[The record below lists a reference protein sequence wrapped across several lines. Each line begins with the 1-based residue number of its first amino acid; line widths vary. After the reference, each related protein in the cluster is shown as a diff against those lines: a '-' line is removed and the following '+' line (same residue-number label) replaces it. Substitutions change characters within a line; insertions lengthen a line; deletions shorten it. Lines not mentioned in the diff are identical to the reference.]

1 MNQRKLGIFLS
12 YLNITLQSLLGFLYI
27 PILLHYIGK
36 SEYGLYQLMGSL
48 IAYFGIMDFGLSAA
62 VIRFYAKYLALKDRV
77 GMENILAIAL
87 RCYGAVMGVMLIAGG
102 AVYTMLDAAFSGSMT
117 AGEVAEAK
125 DIFLLLLLN
134 IVITLST
141 MVFRSVINAHER
153 FLFLKGMETVQ
164 LVLQPM
170 LVVLLLMHHPSAFS
184 VALVQTGLNL
194 VLSFA
199 RVYYCFVRLHVRIR
213 YHYWSHELMVSFRRL
228 ALSVFAVTL
237 IDQVFWKTNQIILGV
252 ISGTAA
258 VAVYST
264 ASIIYMGYMQLSGA
278 ISGVYLPHVM
288 TMVAEK
294 ATSEK
299 LSALFIQ
306 IGRWQYYLLALV
318 ATEFILFGERF
329 IRLWAGEGFEEAY
342 GITLLIILPFT
353 IDLIQNVGLAILQA
367 ENRYDFRAKV
377 YFVTGLFNLAL
388 AIPLGMAYGGMG
400 CAFAT
405 GLSMFLGN
413 GLVMNWFY
421 AKEIHLAIAS
431 FWKQIGWISLTVF
444 ACLMAGL
451 GLVSLPGSQGIGR
464 FLVEIGLYTFFY
476 SVCIYLFAM
485 NDGEREKV
493 HGICGRT
500 RMGRLV
506 VLYLDRGEESMMRL
520 NIGKWLEIRG
530 GRDSWPK
537 LLIKKFLRH
546 RDSSQK

>member
-87 RCYGAVMGVMLIAGG
+87 RCYGAVMGVMLIVGG
-102 AVYTMLDAAFSGSMT
+102 AVYTMLDAAFSDSMT

-141 MVFRSVINAHER
+141 MVFRSVINAHEH
-153 FLFLKGMETVQ
+153 FLFLKGLETVQ

-199 RVYYCFVRLHVRIR
+199 RVYYCFAKLHVRIR
-213 YHYWSHELMVSFRRL
+213 YHYWSHELMVAFRRL

-237 IDQVFWKTNQIILGV
+237 IDQVFWKTNQIILGI

-258 VAVYST
+258 VAVYSI
-264 ASIIYMGYMQLSGA
+264 ASLIYMNYMVLSTA
-278 ISGVYLPHVM
+278 ISGVYLPHV
-288 TMVAEK
+288 TGMVARKEPI
-294 ATSEK
+294 SS
-299 LSALFIQ
+299 LSDLFIQ

-318 ATEFILFGERF
+318 ATGFIIFGKQF
-329 IRLWAGEGFEEAY
+329 IALWAGPGFEDSY
-342 GITLLIILPFT
+342 IITLLIILPFT
-353 IDLIQNVGLAILQA
+353 VDLIQNIGLAIMQA
-367 ENRYDFRAKV
+367 MNRYDFRARI
-377 YFVTGLFNLAL
+377 YFLTGVLNLVM
-388 AIPLGMAYGGMG
+388 AIPLGMHYGGIG
-400 CAFAT
+400 CAVAT
-405 GLSMFLGN
+405 GVSMIVGN
-413 GLVMNWFY
+413 GFIMNWYY
-421 AKEIHLAIAS
+421 AKEMHLAIAS
-431 FWKQIGWISLTVF
+431 FWKQIGRISLVIG
-444 ACLMAGL
+444 ACLVIGYAANVYL
-451 GLVSLPGSQGIGR
+451 LPQGGIGS
-464 FLVEIGLYTFFY
+464 FVLKAAMYTILYM
-476 SVCIYLFAM
+476 VMIYAFAM
-485 NDGEREKV
+485 NQMEREK
-493 HGICGRT
+493 IQA
-500 RMGRLV
+500 
-506 VLYLDRGEESMMRL
+506 VLRKLH
-520 NIGKWLEIRG
+520 IR
-530 GRDSWPK
+530 
-537 LLIKKFLRH
+537 
-546 RDSSQK
+546 

>member
-117 AGEVAEAK
+117 AGEVAETK

-199 RVYYCFVRLHVRIR
+199 RVYYCFAKLHVRIR

-306 IGRWQYYLLALV
+306 IGRWQYYLLGLV
-318 ATEFILFGERF
+318 ATGFIIFGKQF
-329 IRLWAGEGFEEAY
+329 ISLWAGPGFEHSY
-342 GITLLIILPFT
+342 IITLLIIIPFT
-353 IDLIQNVGLAILQA
+353 VDLIQNIGLAIMQA
-367 ENRYDFRAKV
+367 MNRYDFRARI
-377 YFVTGLFNLAL
+377 YFFTGVLNLVM
-388 AIPLGMAYGGMG
+388 AIPLGMHYGGIG
-400 CAFAT
+400 CAVAT
-405 GLSMFLGN
+405 GVSMIVGN
-413 GLVMNWFY
+413 GFIMNWYY

-431 FWKQIGWISLTVF
+431 FWKQIGRISLVTGV
-444 ACLMAGL
+444 CLVIGYAANVYL
-451 GLVSLPGSQGIGR
+451 WTQGGVGPFVLKAAMYTI
-464 FLVEIGLYTFFY
+464 LYM
-476 SVCIYLFAM
+476 VMIYAFAM
-485 NDGEREKV
+485 NQMEREK
-493 HGICGRT
+493 IQA
-500 RMGRLV
+500 
-506 VLYLDRGEESMMRL
+506 VLR
-520 NIGKWLEIRG
+520 KFHIR
-530 GRDSWPK
+530 
-537 LLIKKFLRH
+537 
-546 RDSSQK
+546 

>member
-62 VIRFYAKYLALKDRV
+62 VIRFYAKYLAMKDWV

-153 FLFLKGMETVQ
+153 FLFLKGLETVQ

-194 VLSFA
+194 VLSLA
-199 RVYYCFVRLHVRIR
+199 RVYYCFARLHVRIR

-258 VAVYST
+258 VAVYSI
-264 ASIIYMGYMQLSGA
+264 ASLIYMNYMVLSTA
-278 ISGVYLPHVM
+278 ISGVYLPHV
-288 TMVAEK
+288 TGMVARKEPISNL
-294 ATSEK
+294 SE
-299 LSALFIQ
+299 LFIQ

-318 ATEFILFGERF
+318 ATGFIIFGKQF
-329 IRLWAGEGFEEAY
+329 IALWAGSGFEDSY
-342 GITLLIILPFT
+342 IITLLIILPFT
-353 IDLIQNVGLAILQA
+353 VDLIQNIGLAIMQA
-367 ENRYDFRAKV
+367 MNRYDFRARI
-377 YFVTGLFNLAL
+377 YFLTGILNLLL
-388 AIPLGMAYGGMG
+388 AIPLGIKYGGIG
-400 CAFAT
+400 CAMAT
-405 GLSMFLGN
+405 GISMIVGN
-413 GLVMNWFY
+413 GFIMNWYY

-431 FWKQIGWISLTVF
+431 FWSQIGRISFVTGV
-444 ACLMAGL
+444 CLVIGYAANVYL
-451 GLVSLPGSQGIGR
+451 WTQGGVGPFVLKAAMYSI
-464 FLVEIGLYTFFY
+464 LYM
-476 SVCIYLFAM
+476 VMIYAFAM
-485 NDGEREKV
+485 NQSERDK
-493 HGICGRT
+493 IQATFR
-500 RMGRLV
+500 
-506 VLYLDRGEESMMRL
+506 
-520 NIGKWLEIRG
+520 
-530 GRDSWPK
+530 K
-537 LLIKKFLRH
+537 LHIH
-546 RDSSQK
+546 

>member
-102 AVYTMLDAAFSGSMT
+102 AVYTMLDATFSDSMT

-194 VLSFA
+194 VLSLA
-199 RVYYCFVRLHVRIR
+199 RVYYCFARLHVRIR

-264 ASIIYMGYMQLSGA
+264 ASIIYMGYMQLSVA

-288 TMVAEK
+288 AMVEEK
-294 ATSEK
+294 ATEEN

-306 IGRWQYYLLALV
+306 IGRWQYYLLGLV
-318 ATEFILFGERF
+318 ATGFIIFGKQF
-329 IRLWAGEGFEEAY
+329 ISLWAGPGFEHSY
-342 GITLLIILPFT
+342 IITLLIIIPFT
-353 IDLIQNVGLAILQA
+353 VDLIQNIGLAIMQA
-367 ENRYDFRAKV
+367 MNRYDFRARI
-377 YFVTGLFNLAL
+377 YFFTGVLNLVM
-388 AIPLGMAYGGMG
+388 AIPLGMHYGGIG
-400 CAFAT
+400 CAVAT
-405 GLSMFLGN
+405 GVSMIVGN
-413 GLVMNWFY
+413 GFIMNWYY

-431 FWKQIGWISLTVF
+431 FWKQIGRISLVTGV
-444 ACLMAGL
+444 CLVIGYAANVYL
-451 GLVSLPGSQGIGR
+451 LPQGGIGA
-464 FLVEIGLYTFFY
+464 FVLKVAMYTILYM
-476 SVCIYLFAM
+476 VMIYAFAM
-485 NDGEREKV
+485 NQSERDK
-493 HGICGRT
+493 IQATFR
-500 RMGRLV
+500 
-506 VLYLDRGEESMMRL
+506 
-520 NIGKWLEIRG
+520 
-530 GRDSWPK
+530 K
-537 LLIKKFLRH
+537 LHIH
-546 RDSSQK
+546 

>member
-62 VIRFYAKYLALKDRV
+62 VIRFYAKYLTLKDRV

-102 AVYTMLDAAFSGSMT
+102 AVYTMLDAAFAGSMT
-117 AGEVAEAK
+117 AAEVAEAK

-170 LVVLLLMHHPSAFS
+170 LVVMLLMHHPSAFS

-194 VLSFA
+194 VLSLA
-199 RVYYCFVRLHVRIR
+199 RVYYCFARLHVRIQ

-264 ASIIYMGYMQLSGA
+264 ASIIYMGYMQLSVA

-288 TMVAEK
+288 AMVEEK
-294 ATSEK
+294 ATEEN

-306 IGRWQYYLLALV
+306 IGRWQYYLLGLV
-318 ATEFILFGERF
+318 ATGFIIFGKQF
-329 IRLWAGEGFEEAY
+329 ISLWAGPGFEHSY
-342 GITLLIILPFT
+342 IITLLIIIPFT
-353 IDLIQNVGLAILQA
+353 VDLIQNIGLAIMQA
-367 ENRYDFRAKV
+367 MNRYDFRARI
-377 YFVTGLFNLAL
+377 YFFTGVLNLVM
-388 AIPLGMAYGGMG
+388 AIPLGMHYGGIG
-400 CAFAT
+400 CAVAT
-405 GLSMFLGN
+405 GVSMIVGN
-413 GLVMNWFY
+413 GFIMNWYY

-431 FWKQIGWISLTVF
+431 FWKQIGRISLVTGV
-444 ACLMAGL
+444 CLVIGYAANVYL
-451 GLVSLPGSQGIGR
+451 LPQGGIGA
-464 FLVEIGLYTFFY
+464 FVLKAAMYTILYM
-476 SVCIYLFAM
+476 VMIYAFAM
-485 NDGEREKV
+485 NQSERDK
-493 HGICGRT
+493 IQATFR
-500 RMGRLV
+500 
-506 VLYLDRGEESMMRL
+506 
-520 NIGKWLEIRG
+520 
-530 GRDSWPK
+530 K
-537 LLIKKFLRH
+537 LHIH
-546 RDSSQK
+546 

>member
-194 VLSFA
+194 VLGFA
-199 RVYYCFVRLHVRIR
+199 RVYYCFAKLHVRIR

-258 VAVYST
+258 VAVYSI
-264 ASIIYMGYMQLSGA
+264 ASLIYMNYMALSTA
-278 ISGVYLPHVM
+278 ISGVYLPHV
-288 TMVAEK
+288 TGMVARKEPISNL
-294 ATSEK
+294 SE
-299 LSALFIQ
+299 LFIQ

-318 ATEFILFGERF
+318 ATGFIIFGKQF
-329 IRLWAGEGFEEAY
+329 IALWAGSGFEDSY
-342 GITLLIILPFT
+342 IITLLIILPFT
-353 IDLIQNVGLAILQA
+353 VDLIQNIGLAIMQA
-367 ENRYDFRAKV
+367 MNRYDFRARI
-377 YFVTGLFNLAL
+377 YFLTGVLNLIL
-388 AIPLGMAYGGMG
+388 AIPLGIKYGGIG
-400 CAFAT
+400 CAVAT
-405 GLSMFLGN
+405 GISMIVGN
-413 GLVMNWFY
+413 GFIMNWYY
-421 AKEIHLAIAS
+421 AKEIRLAIDS
-431 FWKQIGWISLTVF
+431 FWRQIGRISLVTGV
-444 ACLMAGL
+444 CL
-451 GLVSLPGSQGIGR
+451 VIGY
-464 FLVEIGLYTFFY
+464 VAN
-476 SVCIYLFAM
+476 IYLLPQRGIVPFVLKAAMYTILYMVMIYAFAM
-485 NDGEREKV
+485 NQMEREK
-493 HGICGRT
+493 IQA
-500 RMGRLV
+500 
-506 VLYLDRGEESMMRL
+506 VLRKLH
-520 NIGKWLEIRG
+520 IR
-530 GRDSWPK
+530 
-537 LLIKKFLRH
+537 
-546 RDSSQK
+546 

>member
-153 FLFLKGMETVQ
+153 FLFLKGLETVQ

-199 RVYYCFVRLHVRIR
+199 RVYYCFAKLHVRIR
-213 YHYWSHELMVSFRRL
+213 YHYWSHELMVAFRRL

-237 IDQVFWKTNQIILGV
+237 IDQVFWKTNQIILGI

-258 VAVYST
+258 VAVYSI
-264 ASIIYMGYMQLSGA
+264 ASLIYMNYMALSTA
-278 ISGVYLPHVM
+278 ISGVYLPHV
-288 TMVAEK
+288 TGMVARKEPI
-294 ATSEK
+294 SS
-299 LSALFIQ
+299 LSDLFIQ

-318 ATEFILFGERF
+318 ATGFIIFGKQF
-329 IRLWAGEGFEEAY
+329 IALWAGPGFEDSY
-342 GITLLIILPFT
+342 IITLLIILPFT
-353 IDLIQNVGLAILQA
+353 VDLIQNIGLAIMQA
-367 ENRYDFRAKV
+367 MNRYDFRARI
-377 YFVTGLFNLAL
+377 YFLTGILNLLL
-388 AIPLGMAYGGMG
+388 AIPLGIKYGGIG
-400 CAFAT
+400 CAMAT
-405 GLSMFLGN
+405 GISMIVGN
-413 GLVMNWFY
+413 GFILNWYY

-431 FWKQIGWISLTVF
+431 FWSQIGRISLVTGV
-444 ACLMAGL
+444 CLVIGYATNVYL
-451 GLVSLPGSQGIGR
+451 WTQGGVGPFVLKAAMYSI
-464 FLVEIGLYTFFY
+464 LYM
-476 SVCIYLFAM
+476 VMIYAFAM
-485 NDGEREKV
+485 NQMEREK
-493 HGICGRT
+493 IQA
-500 RMGRLV
+500 
-506 VLYLDRGEESMMRL
+506 VLRKLH
-520 NIGKWLEIRG
+520 IR
-530 GRDSWPK
+530 
-537 LLIKKFLRH
+537 
-546 RDSSQK
+546 